1 MGLES
6 ADYINELV
14 ATNPGGTDPKSQGD
28 DHLRTVK
35 RAVIQSFPNID
46 APVFATPTELNLLS
60 GVTSIVPVATIA
72 MWPVATPPDGW
83 ILCDGAPIDPG
94 YTALIGLVGANA
106 PDFRGYFPRGYD
118 VAGTVDPDGAGRTL
132 LDTQADEVGPHV
144 HPVRSTSYAHS
155 NIGTN
160 VNMDGSGGNIDWNT
174 EVNAGTET
182 RPKNIAIHFIIKH
195 D

>member
-1 MGLES
+1 MGLET

-35 RAVIQSFPNID
+35 RALIQSFPNID

-94 YTALIGLVGANA
+94 YSGLIGLVGANA

-118 VAGTVDPDGAGRTL
+118 SSGTVDPDGAGRTL
-132 LDTQADEVGPHV
+132 LDTQADEFKSHTHAIWSSAEKRPLIGGDGVTDLSQNG
-144 HPVRSTSYAHS
+144 TSGA
-155 NIGTN
+155 T
-160 VNMDGSGGNIDWNT
+160 GGD
-174 EVNAGTET
+174 ET
-182 RPKNIAIHFIIKH
+182 RPKNFAIHFIIKH

>member
-14 ATNPGGTDPKSQGD
+14 ATNPTGTDPKSQGD

-35 RAVIQSFPNID
+35 RALIQSFPNID
-46 APVFATPTELNLLS
+46 GPVFATPAELNLLS
-60 GVTSIVPVATIA
+60 GVTSVVPVATIA
-72 MWPVATPPDGW
+72 MWPIDTPPDGW
-83 ILCDGAPIDPG
+83 IICDGAPIDPA

-132 LDTQADEVGPHV
+132 LDTQADTFKSHTHGIWTANG
-144 HPVRSTSYAHS
+144 STVVTPNNGVTATGLG
-155 NIGTN
+155 GT
-160 VNMDGSGGNIDWNT
+160 SGATGD
-174 EVNAGTET
+174 AET